1 MLKIYKPLLK
11 DLWFREKM
19 LSDIDTMSFNN
30 AYGGTIPF
38 PKERWLSWYKRWLE
52 DDSGNYFYRYL
63 MNEGSEFIGEIA
75 YHLNGDNLYIA
86 DILIYSKFRN
96 KGYGKEGLSILCG
109 VAKENGVNVLYDDI
123 AIDNVNAYK
132 LFTKCGFLEEYRTNE
147 IIMLK
152 KQLNK

>member
-11 DLWFREKM
+11 DLWFREKI
-19 LSDIDTMSFNN
+19 LSDSDTMSFNN
-30 AYGGTIPF
+30 AYGGTISF
-38 PKERWLSWYKRWLE
+38 PKERWLSWYKCWLE

-63 MNEGSEFIGEIA
+63 MNESSEFIGEIA

-109 VAKENGVNVLYDDI
+109 FAKENGVNVLYDDI